1 MKPYSAKPAPYPIQK
16 LSGFPSGMLASLP
29 SLKEGKF
36 LVIQAAIA
44 GDAPKDFLRIYNHGE
59 GRRSRPKSW
68 PAWIAKVGHKHYPN
82 ESITEHLLT
91 RIGQALGLNMADSRL
106 MCFGEQLRF
115 LSRYFLKND
124 SHSLVHGAE
133 IFEGYLQDR
142 AFVETVEKQNE
153 ARNIFTFQ
161 FVEEALQKLFPGEWQ
176 DLRVG
181 FARLLAFDA
190 IVGNNDRH
198 FYNWGVIVDIMGR
211 RATVFS
217 PIYDTARALYW
228 NTSENVLMEIARDK
242 NRHKIHLEKYVT
254 NCFPKTGWDGLQAPN
269 HFKLIQSIAEGRPE
283 LGEVLRQ
290 LPADGIVKETQALL
304 ETEFRGLISPLRSS
318 FVLECLDRRARL
330 FRSAIR

>member
-1 MKPYSAKPAPYPIQK
+1 
-16 LSGFPSGMLASLP
+16 
-29 SLKEGKF
+29 
-36 LVIQAAIA
+36 
-44 GDAPKDFLRIYNHGE
+44 
-59 GRRSRPKSW
+59 
-68 PAWIAKVGHKHYPN
+68 
-82 ESITEHLLT
+82 
-91 RIGQALGLNMADSRL
+91 

-242 NRHKIHLEKYVT
+242 NRHKTHLEKYVT

-304 ETEFRGLISPLRSS
+304 ETEFRGLISPLRAS